1 MTGNSRLG
9 TKPHLNSIESPLRH
23 PSCVEP
29 SENAEKCS
37 LAGHFADNYASL
49 ATAAFGQRI
58 QVQLKLLT
66 DRLRSDAKAKAIVNL
81 ASLEQHLCELLT
93 ESSVRSLSLAILK
106 LFQTLAT
113 AGAETLNTMS
123 PEQIELTVREHGYE
137 WLACAYPELD
147 SLLQARLNLLAS
159 AIADAVRHFQ
169 QDRDQLTQL
178 GLTRDDQRL
187 IGIRALGEE
196 SHDRGRHPLLL
207 EFEGGHSL
215 VYKPRSLGMEA
226 TWQWALGELTQ
237 QTGDPLSQQPALL
250 DCNSHGWMQ
259 TIVRQAAKDD
269 AALERYFQRFGL
281 QLALAHAMG
290 VGDLHSENVIAVG
303 DEPVMIDCEVFVGL
317 DLPWYDQATRSHF
330 ATVLGTGLLPWTIVS
345 RGSPTLNRAGIAT
358 GPHIT
363 EQHWQGEVDAEG
375 LLQAVRV
382 DRITATA
389 HSPFRPDSTPDW
401 RRLGTALARG
411 YEHGYRALLE
421 PCRARRFQQQLLKR
435 LKDQSVRI
443 LPRTTH
449 HYSQLLMALNSPAG
463 LARPE
468 QRAGMLD
475 KLELATP
482 HCPGIEALI
491 PAERSSLEKGDV
503 PAFGARLGSR
513 TLFWEGKPLAPAFFP
528 PGSENAPA
536 QRLAQMN
543 EADLARQLRL
553 IEESFA
559 EFKPPRLPPTPARS
573 PSCRTTAQALGQL
586 ILDAATRGHW
596 FEANHNGTYAS
607 LSRIDYS
614 LEKGTSGLALLF
626 AGLAAAGSG
635 QHWASRARTLLQDNL
650 DLPADTMAQSGA
662 GGHAGLGG
670 QIFTLC
676 ASARLLDEPVWVER
690 ARTLLPLLHQ
700 ALLSESRMDLMA
712 GCAGGLLAALELYRM
727 SGDPSALECAR
738 LARRRLT
745 AAQLASD
752 DGAAW
757 PSCTEADRR
766 PLTGM
771 AHGSSG
777 IRMAL
782 ARLQTIDPAADIPE
796 LLAQAARFEQRQ
808 HDWQHGGAVDGCGE
822 AWCRGTLGVGL
833 AWSEQQAAMGT
844 VAPNELIR
852 AMPGACL
859 HFRSDNDSL
868 CHGRLGNLLMLRRL
882 RRHWPSSTAAI
893 DLEHAISDMLAEIN
907 QGEVICGSQPRREVY
922 GLMAGMAGI
931 AYGLLMLEQPDWP
944 DPLILKVSP

>member
-1 MTGNSRLG
+1 MNTIDL
-9 TKPHLNSIESPLRH
+9 PLQGQ
-23 PSCVEP
+23 PPIEP
-29 SENAEKCS
+29 SEIAESCN
-37 LAGHFADNYASL
+37 LAHHFADNFAPL
-49 ATAAFGQRI
+49 AETCIGQRI
-58 QVQLKLLT
+58 QAQLKALNDSLRSDPRTKETVNIASLEHHLGKLLT
-66 DRLRSDAKAKAIVNL
+66 
-81 ASLEQHLCELLT
+81 ET
-93 ESSVRSLSLAILK
+93 TVRSHGLALLK
-106 LFQTLAT
+106 LFQALAA
-113 AGAETLNTMS
+113 AGAEALAAKTTA
-123 PEQIELTVREHGYE
+123 QIEQTVREHGYE
-137 WLACAYPELD
+137 WLTRAYPELD
-147 SLLQARLNLLAS
+147 SLLLARLKLLSS
-159 AIADAVRHFQ
+159 AIEEAVRHFL
-169 QDRDQLTQL
+169 QDREQLIHL
-178 GLTRDDQRL
+178 GLLDHGQRL
-187 IGIRALGEE
+187 AGIKALGEE
-196 SHDRGRHPLLL
+196 SHDGGRRPLLL
-207 EFEGGHSL
+207 AFEDGHSL
-215 VYKPRSLGMEA
+215 VYKPRGLGMEA
-226 TWQWALGELTQ
+226 TWQWALAELTR
-237 QTGDPLSQQPALL
+237 QTGDQLSQQPTLL
-250 DCNSHGWMQ
+250 DCGKHGWMQ
-259 TIVRQAAKDD
+259 TIVRQAASNDG
-269 AALERYFQRFGL
+269 AMERYFQRFGL

-303 DEPVMIDCEVFVGL
+303 DEPVMIDCEVCVGL
-317 DLPWYDQATRSHF
+317 DLPWYDRATRSHF
-330 ATVLGTGLLPWTIVS
+330 ATVLGSGLLPWTIVS
-345 RGSPTLNRAGIAT
+345 KGSPTLNRAGIAT

-375 LLQAVRV
+375 MLQAVRI
-382 DRITATA
+382 DRIITTA

-401 RRLGTALARG
+401 SRLGTALARG

-421 PCRARRFQQQLLKR
+421 LCRARQFQQQLQNR
-435 LKDQSVRI
+435 LKNQSVRV

-449 HYSQLLMALNSPAG
+449 HYSQLLTALNGPVG
-463 LARPE
+463 LAGPE
-468 QRAGMLD
+468 QRAGVLD

-482 HCPGIEALI
+482 YCPGIEALI

-503 PAFGARLGSR
+503 PAFSARLGSR
-513 TLFWEGKPLAPAFFP
+513 TLFWEGKPLAPDFFP
-528 PGSENAPA
+528 TGSENAPA
-536 QRLAQMN
+536 QHLAHMN

-553 IEESFA
+553 IKESFA
-559 EFKPPRLPPTPARS
+559 EFKPPRLPFSADRS
-573 PSCRTTAQALGQL
+573 DGCRPTAQALGQL

-614 LEKGTSGLALLF
+614 LEKGTNGLALLF
-626 AGLAAAGSG
+626 AGLAAAGCG
-635 QHWASRARTLLQDNL
+635 HHWASRARTLLQENL
-650 DLPADTMAQSGA
+650 DLPTETMAQSGA

-676 ASARLLDEPVWVER
+676 ASARLLDESVWLDR
-690 ARTLLPLLHQ
+690 ARALLPLLDQ
-700 ALLSESRMDLMA
+700 VLLSESRLDLMA

-752 DGAAW
+752 DGTAW
-757 PSCTEADRR
+757 PSCTEADQR

-782 ARLQTIDPAADIPE
+782 ARLQIIDPATDIPD
-796 LLAQAARFEQRQ
+796 LLARAARFEQRQ

-833 AWSEQQAAMGT
+833 AWSEQQAALGT
-844 VAPNELIR
+844 DAPKELIQ
-852 AMPGACL
+852 ALQHACL

-893 DLEHAISDMLAEIN
+893 DLEPAISDMLSEIN
-907 QGEVICGSQPRREVY
+907 QGEVVCGSQPRREVY

-931 AYGLLMLEQPDWP
+931 AYGLLMLERPDWP
-944 DPLILKVSP
+944 DPLTLKALP